1 MELHNLLF
9 ELLCLVW
16 GQFKFADVVGAVQV
30 GIVVA
35 QLGLD
40 RVGAQQRQR
49 GEGAGQAPRQD
60 VLPELQAQVVPGGKT
75 KHCLQRAERNS
86 GTTQSPSHAT
96 DKRSTVPV
104 PNSDPHLY
112 VWGNAPMV
120 KSVEERRT

>member
-60 VLPELQAQVVPGGKT
+60 VLPELQAQVVPGEKPNTVYREQRETRGPRRARLT
-75 KHCLQRAERNS
+75 PLTNAARCLFLTLTRIFMY
-86 GTTQSPSHAT
+86 G
-96 DKRSTVPV
+96 
-104 PNSDPHLY
+104 
-112 VWGNAPMV
+112 
-120 KSVEERRT
+120 